1 MNAFLPMT
9 KQDMAER
16 GWDTLDFIFVSGD
29 AYVDH
34 PSFGPAILCRLL
46 EKHGYR
52 VGIIAQPD
60 WRGREDFCQ
69 LGRPRLAFLVS
80 GGNMDSLL
88 NKFTAAKRK
97 RREDAYSPG
106 GRTDCRPER
115 AVTVYSNRLREI
127 WPGVPVV
134 IGGIEASLRRLAHY
148 DYWTDSVRRSV
159 LMDSGADLLVYGMGE
174 RQILEIAAE
183 LHRGVSISAIQ
194 DVRGTCYRV
203 PDFDCVYDYL
213 KLPSFDEAKDNKKA
227 FAEAFKL
234 EYLEQ
239 DAIRGRKLVQRNGEA
254 CVVQNPPALPL
265 SEEEM
270 DEVYDLPYLRTY
282 HPRYEAEGGV
292 PALREVQFS
301 IVSHRGCFGGCH
313 FCAIVSHQG
322 RIIQRRSHASILRE
336 AAILTKLPG
345 FKGYIHD
352 VGGPTANFR
361 RPSCDEQ
368 LARGTCRGKECL
380 SPKPCR
386 SLIADHSDYLDLLKE
401 LREVPGVKKVF
412 IRSGIRFDYL
422 MLAKD
427 DFLETVCRHHISG
440 QMKVAPEHISD
451 RVTRLMGKSE
461 RNVYLRFA
469 ERFRKINMRLG
480 KKQYLVP
487 YFMSSHPGATIDD
500 AVELA
505 EFIRDLGYRPEQ
517 VQDFIPT
524 PGTLSTAMYY
534 SGIHPLTGEAVYTAK
549 TPKEKRRQRALMQ
562 YWLPENRPVVREALR
577 LAHREDL
584 IGYGKQCLVRPET
597 GAGTNR
603 SRSRKDGREPAQTS
617 GHKKAPA
624 LLRGRRKIKLRNEGA
639 GK

>member
-1 MNAFLPMT
+1 MKAFLPMT

-80 GGNMDSLL
+80 SGNMDSLL
-88 NKFTAAKRK
+88 NKFTASKKR

-106 GRTDCRPER
+106 GRPDCRPER
-115 AVTVYSNRLREI
+115 AVIVYSNRLREI
-127 WPGVPVV
+127 WPGVPIV
-134 IGGIEASLRRLAHY
+134 IGGIEASLRRMAHY
-148 DYWTDSVRRSV
+148 DYWTDRVRRSV
-159 LMDSGADLLVYGMGE
+159 LIDSGADLLVYGMGE
-174 RQILEIAAE
+174 RQILEIAAD
-183 LHRGVSISAIQ
+183 LHRGVSIGAIE

-203 PDFDCVYDYL
+203 PDFDYVYDYL
-213 KLPSFDEAKDNKKA
+213 KLPSFEEVKADKEA
-227 FAEAFKL
+227 FAEAFRI

-239 DAIRGRKLVQRNGEA
+239 DPIRGKRLVQRNGEA

-265 SEEEM
+265 SEAEM
-270 DEVYDLPYLRTY
+270 DEIYDLPYLRRC
-282 HPRYEAEGGV
+282 HPRYETEGGV
-292 PALREVQFS
+292 PALQEVRFS

-322 RIIQRRSHASILRE
+322 RIIQSRSHASILRE
-336 AAILTKLPG
+336 AEALTNLPG

-361 RPSCDEQ
+361 RPSCDGQ
-368 LARGTCRGKECL
+368 LIRGTCRGKECL
-380 SPKPCR
+380 SPTPCR
-386 SLIADHSDYLDLLKE
+386 NLNADHSDYLSLLEK
-401 LREVPGVKKVF
+401 LRAVPGVKKVF

-422 MLAKD
+422 LLAKD
-427 DFLETVCRHHISG
+427 SFLETVCRCHISG
-440 QMKVAPEHISD
+440 QMKIAPEHISD
-451 RVTRLMGKSE
+451 RVTRLMGKSGKKTY
-461 RNVYLRFA
+461 VRFI
-469 ERFRKINMRLG
+469 ERFRKLNERLG
-480 KKQYLVP
+480 KEQYLVP
-487 YFMSSHPGATIDD
+487 YFMSGHPGATIDD

-505 EFIRDLGYRPEQ
+505 EFIRELGTRPEQ

-534 SGIHPLTGEAVYTAK
+534 TGIHPLTGEAVYTAK
-549 TPKEKRRQRALMQ
+549 TPAEKRYQRALMQ
-562 YWLPENRPVVREALR
+562 YWLPENREVVREALR
-577 LAHREDL
+577 SAHREDL
-584 IGYGKQCLVRPET
+584 IGFGKKCLVRPESGE
-597 GAGTNR
+597 GAKRGNI
-603 SRSRKDGREPAQTS
+603 S
-617 GHKKAPA
+617 GCTD
-624 LLRGRRKIKLRNEGA
+624 RRKSRCGRTIAAKK
-639 GK
+639 GKKRINNRK